1 MNAGGRRRTQ
11 QNKMRHRRRT
21 AGSTA
26 TCQLLKPAMW
36 GESTTPGLSV
46 WGPRK
51 TKKAEEEPTEALKLP
66 PMSPD
71 KAKDKSGKP
80 IAPSRPT
87 KENQVLVLIARKA
100 FSGARDPWWARR
112 RATAV
117 RN

>member
-1 MNAGGRRRTQ
+1 
-11 QNKMRHRRRT
+11 MRHRRRT

-66 PMSPD
+66 PDMQGQGMQGQGRS
-71 KAKDKSGKP
+71 
-80 IAPSRPT
+80 
-87 KENQVLVLIARKA
+87 L
-100 FSGARDPWWARR
+100 
-112 RATAV
+112 ATAPW
-117 RN
+117 RAKYSI